1 MRITNRYNLPAPI
14 VRAVTFGER
23 THRPGFISVTEAI
36 KPPKMRALEIG
47 HAAEITE
54 DASERLFALMGSAV
68 HSVLERAMTD
78 NVFQEE
84 FLSAEI
90 GGWTVTGRP
99 DLLEAEDV
107 FTHDGLFM
115 DTAYVLSDY
124 KMTSVAAFF
133 GGVKAEWE
141 AQINCYAHLFRL
153 HGFEVGKAQ
162 IVAMLRDWSM
172 GKRASGGD
180 DYPPCPVLVLPVNL
194 WPAEAQE
201 NYLLVRVKA
210 HQLAQQ
216 GVEIPDC
223 TPEERWERPA
233 KWAAIK
239 HGNKRAT
246 KVFDTAEAAFDWIG
260 LDASGK
266 AFQVHKRPGG
276 SIRCESYCRVAP
288 FCSQWAAIEA
298 AQKEADLTYMG

>member
-54 DASERLFALMGSAV
+54 DASGRLFALMGSAV

-99 DLLEAEDV
+99 DLLEYDMKA
-107 FTHDGLFM
+107 DGYL
-115 DTAYVLSDY
+115 LSDY

-153 HGFEVGKAQ
+153 HGFEVGAAQ
-162 IVAMLRDWSM
+162 IVAMLRDWSI
-172 GKRASGGD
+172 GRAQQGG
-180 DYPPCPVLVLPVNL
+180 DYPPCPVLVQPVNL
-194 WPAEAQE
+194 WPAEAQAA
-201 NYLLVRVKA
+201 YVLKRVQAHKA
-210 HQLAQQ
+210 VAE
-216 GVEIPDC
+216 GTEPPPC
-223 TPEERWERPA
+223 TAEERWEKA
-233 KWAAIK
+233 TVYAAIK
-239 HGNKRAT
+239 GDNKRAT
-246 KVFDTAEAAFDWIG
+246 KLFDTSAKAYDWTCMKSR
-260 LDASGK
+260 DDRWRVE
-266 AFQVHKRPGG
+266 QRPGN
-276 SIRCESYCRVAP
+276 SMRCAFYCSVGKETNFCPQWVAAREAMNDESN
-288 FCSQWAAIEA
+288 
-298 AQKEADLTYMG
+298 DND

>member
-1 MRITNRYNLPAPI
+1 MLITNNFSLPAPL

-23 THRPGFISVTEAI
+23 KHRPGYISVTEAI
-36 KPPKMRALEIG
+36 KPPKMRTLEIE

-54 DASERLFALMGSAV
+54 DASDRLFALMGSAV

-99 DLLEAEDV
+99 DLLEYDAAA
-107 FTHDGLFM
+107 DGYL
-115 DTAYVLSDY
+115 LSDY
-124 KMTSVAAFF
+124 KLTSVAAFY

-172 GKRASGGD
+172 GKKMSGGD
-180 DYPPCPVLVLPVNL
+180 DYPPCPVLVQLVNL
-194 WPAEAQE
+194 WPEEGQAK
-201 NYLLVRVKA
+201 YLLARVKA

-223 TPEERWERPA
+223 TPEERWERPTRFA
-233 KWAAIK
+233 VIK
-239 HGNKRAT
+239 RGNKRANRVCNT
-246 KVFDTAEAAFDWIG
+246 WEEASEDILERTRLKGNYTDYEIHA
-260 LDASGK
+260 
-266 AFQVHKRPGG
+266 RPGG
-276 SIRCESYCRVAP
+276 SIRCESYCRAAP
-288 FCSQWAAIEA
+288 WCNQWAAIEA
-298 AQKEADLTYMG
+298 AQKEADLTFTG

>member
-54 DASERLFALMGSAV
+54 DASGRLFALMGSAV

-99 DLLEAEDV
+99 DLLEYDMKA
-107 FTHDGLFM
+107 DGYL
-115 DTAYVLSDY
+115 LSDY

-133 GGVKAEWE
+133 GGVKVEWE

-153 HGFEVGKAQ
+153 HGFEVGAAQ

-194 WPAEAQE
+194 WPAEGQAG
-201 NYLLVRVKA
+201 YLLNRVKA

-223 TPEERWERPA
+223 TPEERWERSA

-239 HGNKRAT
+239 PGNKRAT
-246 KVFDTAEAAFDWIG
+246 RVFENAGEAFVWIN
-260 LDASGK
+260 LSDNSDK
-266 AFQVHKRPGG
+266 FQVYKRPGG

-288 FCSQWAAIEA
+288 WCSQWAAIEA

>member
-1 MRITNRYNLPAPI
+1 VRITNRYNLPAPI

-99 DLLEAEDV
+99 DLLEYDMKA
-107 FTHDGLFM
+107 DGYL
-115 DTAYVLSDY
+115 LSDY

-153 HGFEVGKAQ
+153 HGFEVGAAQ

-201 NYLLVRVKA
+201 NYLLARVKA
-210 HQLAQQ
+210 HQLAQE

-239 HGNKRAT
+239 PGNKRAT
-246 KVFDTAEAAFDWIG
+246 RVFENAGEAFVWIN
-260 LDASGK
+260 LSDNSDK
-266 AFQVHKRPGG
+266 FQVHKRPGG

-298 AQKEADLTYMG
+298 AQKEADLTYTG